1 MIFLYLKKLVGAC
14 GTSRWPLLAFRSSIR
29 SIVTSFISQRM
40 LASITQRSS
49 DDKFSPPSLFSLL
62 HLKRCTGLAKLQSI
76 SQSFNCIE
84 FDLFVFLISSFDI
97 WIFMFFLSNLIVI
110 VLISIEFDHHSYYCN
125 SFYFEFS
132 SWLII
137 FFLQFHLL
145 LFNFIEFSY
154 HILCLFFYYYF
165 KTRLE
170 SRLLLYLGL
179 GRITRVI
186 KINRIFLLYM
196 K

>member
-1 MIFLYLKKLVGAC
+1 MGSTFFCLWLRGFLGFLPSFFLELSHGVKSVMIFLYLKKLVGAC

-76 SQSFNCIE
+76 SQSFNYIE

-97 WIFMFFLSNLIVI
+97 WFFMFFFIKFDRYCFDFYWIWSSFLLLQFLLFWVFFLINYFFFAISSLIV
-110 VLISIEFDHHSYYCN
+110 
-125 SFYFEFS
+125 
-132 SWLII
+132 
-137 FFLQFHLL
+137 
-145 LFNFIEFSY
+145 
-154 HILCLFFYYYF
+154 
-165 KTRLE
+165 
-170 SRLLLYLGL
+170 
-179 GRITRVI
+179 
-186 KINRIFLLYM
+186 
-196 K
+196 